1 MKENYNLL
9 EQLKVKDEKIQGFQK
24 SKNNDGPA
32 PRLIKVIR
40 GSNNKKI
47 GSGENNGINS
57 TVKNHK
63 SVSKFNVMFDD

>member
-24 SKNNDGPA
+24 SKNNDVPA

-47 GSGENNGINS
+47 GGGENNGSNS
-57 TVKNHK
+57 AVKNHK
-63 SVSKFNVMFDD
+63 SVSKFNGMFDD